1 MKKTLIDRQNSS
13 HRRVADS
20 SGRLHAERVFCKV
33 FQAGLGATDKVGSP
47 DRGSPSRSVWDE
59 NGCPAVNKAY
69 RAPGALRL
77 GEPRSFDFVTS
88 PGVLGRLASWFARLS
103 LLAVLFIPAFA
114 GADQFCDVCKE
125 KLVAKYYVRTDNYH
139 DKKRNLC
146 EACDKLTSLCV
157 VCHMPVHPNFGLHL
171 PDERQYCPEDAE
183 TAVMTEDLAATLF
196 AKAKQEAMDLLS
208 PYPPIPQWSIETHLV
223 TREEFNREYR
233 RKPGIDDPSKLL
245 GLTFSLPDKE
255 GKLKHDIYLL
265 HGIPRDEFLSVCVHE
280 YTHTWL
286 NEHQKK
292 TRQLHK
298 DSLEGVC
305 ELVAYKVVSKLGF
318 EQEKKRILDNNYTH
332 GQIASLV
339 EAEKEY
345 GFHRLVRWIMD
356 GVDSW
361 VDTGKLPR
369 LLVLKEAQ
377 DPAPLLPNWGPSKPT
392 AVPDTLILRG
402 LSGTGAHRYALINNA
417 TLSVGE
423 QTRVRVGP
431 SNQLVR
437 CLSIA
442 SNTVTLQVSGEPA
455 PRQLELDVK

>member
-1 MKKTLIDRQNSS
+1 MKKTLIDRPYPS
-13 HRRVADS
+13 HHRVADS
-20 SGRLHAERVFCKV
+20 SDKIHAGRVFCKV
-33 FQAGLGATDKVGSP
+33 FQ
-47 DRGSPSRSVWDE
+47 
-59 NGCPAVNKAY
+59 
-69 RAPGALRL
+69 PG
-77 GEPRSFDFVTS
+77 
-88 PGVLGRLASWFARLS
+88 PGVVARQASWLARLI
-103 LLAVLFIPAFA
+103 LLAALFIPAFVR
-114 GADQFCDVCKE
+114 ADQFCDVCKE
-125 KLVAKYYVRTDNYH
+125 KLGTKYYVRTDTYH
-139 DKKRNLC
+139 DKNRTLC

-171 PDERQYCPEDAE
+171 PDGREYCPEDAE
-183 TAVMTEDLAATLF
+183 TTVMTEDMATALF
-196 AKAKQEAMDLLS
+196 TRAKQEAMDLLA

-265 HGIPRDEFLSVCVHE
+265 HGVPRDEFLSVCAHE

-298 DSLEGVC
+298 DTLEGVC
-305 ELVAYKVVSKLGF
+305 ELIAYKVVSKQGF

-332 GQIASLV
+332 GQIASLL
-339 EAEKEY
+339 EAEKAY
-345 GFHRLVRWIMD
+345 GFHRLVQWVFD

-369 LLVLKEAQ
+369 LLVLNEAQ
-377 DPAPLLPNWGPSKPT
+377 DPAPLVPNWGPAKPT
-392 AVPDTLILRG
+392 AVPDTLVLRG
-402 LSGTGAHRYALINNA
+402 LSGTGNRRYALINNA
-417 TLSVGE
+417 TLSLGE
-423 QTRVRVGP
+423 QIRVRVGS

-437 CLSIA
+437 CLSIS
-442 SNTVTLQVSGEPA
+442 SNAVTLQVSGERT